1 MESRTELR
9 TRNIAVFS
17 ILLLGIVLLAG
28 CTGEGGGDRGDLTTR
43 KVNIVTTVGMIAD
56 LAANIGGERVEVV
69 GLMGPGI
76 DPHLYKA
83 SAGDVDKMQRADI
96 IFYNGLHL
104 EGAMAELFE
113 QMASRRLTVAVAG
126 EIDPERLL
134 SQPGNAEAHDPH
146 VWFDVQLW
154 DQAALVVEGSLVTL
168 DPGHAELYRQNAA
181 AYREELAALDA
192 YVRERASTVPADQR
206 VLITAHDAF
215 HYFGRAYEF
224 EVYGLQGISTVA
236 EAGTSD
242 VQELAAFIATR
253 RIPAIFVESS
263 VPPRT
268 IKALQAAVN
277 AKGFKVRIGG
287 ELFSDAMG
295 DPNTPE
301 GTYQGMVR
309 HNIDTIVDALTGV
322 NH

>member
-1 MESRTELR
+1 MKRPEV
-9 TRNIAVFS
+9 AVLS
-17 ILLLGIVLLAG
+17 ILALSIALLAG
-28 CTGEGGGDRGDLTTR
+28 CAGEGDNDRGDLTTR
-43 KVNIVTTVGMIAD
+43 KVNVVTTVGMISD
-56 LAANIGGERVEVV
+56 LATNIGGERVEVV

-113 QMASRRLTVAVAG
+113 QMASRRPTVAVAG
-126 EIDPERLL
+126 EIDHEHLL
-134 SQPGNAEAHDPH
+134 SQPGNEEVHDPH

-154 DQAALVVEGSLVTL
+154 DRAAQVVEKSLVEL
-168 DPGHAELYRQNAA
+168 DPGHADLYRQNAA

-192 YVRERASTVPADQR
+192 YVRERASSVPADQR

-224 EVYGLQGISTVA
+224 EVYGLQGISTVS

-268 IKALQAAVN
+268 IEALQAAVN
-277 AKGFKVRIGG
+277 AKGFDVRIGG

-295 DPNTPE
+295 DPDTPE

-309 HNIDTIVDALTGV
+309 HNIDTIASALTGAD
-322 NH
+322 H